1 MKQLFTLF
9 VSTALSLTA
18 MSQTANLVVYS
29 ENGEQ
34 FTLLINGE
42 KKNESPTTNVKVGGL
57 TAEWYQARIDFSD
70 AKLADFNSNIGVK
83 PGLETTYIVKVNKK
97 GEYVL
102 RYYIEGP
109 KSFEEGQLV
118 APTSSSPKPTSA
130 EKQFAIADDHHT
142 EEHTD
147 EMEGENVSMNM
158 NMNVSETG
166 AQTGVQA
173 NGGGKTTTTTTT
185 TTTKPANTQSVNVG
199 MNIGGVNMG
208 MNVNI
213 QDSEDVHTTSETTVT
228 KTTTTTT
235 SSSTGTPKP
244 APKPAPKPTPAPTP
258 APAPVVTTAG
268 CAIAMS
274 QSSFESA
281 KGSISKQGFDEDKL
295 KVAKQATKANCLNC
309 EQIKQVM
316 ELFGFEES
324 KLEYAK
330 FAYDYCVDKGNYFTL
345 NDSFSFSSSVDE
357 LNEFLETK

>member
-9 VSTALSLTA
+9 VATALSFTA
-18 MSQTANLVVYS
+18 ISQTANLVVYS

-34 FTLLINGE
+34 FSLLINGE
-42 KKNESPTTNVKVGGL
+42 KKNSAPAANVKVGGL

-109 KSFEEGQLV
+109 KSFEDGQS
-118 APTSSSPKPTSA
+118 AATTTSAPKPTTA
-130 EKQFAIADDHHT
+130 EKQYAVADDQ
-142 EEHTD
+142 ENENTD
-147 EMEGENVSMNM
+147 ESEAENVSMNI
-158 NMNVSETG
+158 NMNVSETEAESG
-166 AQTGVQA
+166 AQI

-185 TTTKPANTQSVNVG
+185 TTTKPSNGQSLNVG
-199 MNIGGVNMG
+199 MNIGGVSMG

-213 QDSEDVHTTSETTVT
+213 KDSEDVHTTSETTVT

-235 SSSTGTPKP
+235 SSSTGTSKP

-258 APAPVVTTAG
+258 APATVVTTSG
-268 CAIAMS
+268 CGIAMS
-274 QSSFESA
+274 QSSFETA
-281 KGSISKQGFDEDKL
+281 KGSIIKQSFEEDKL

-309 EQIKQVM
+309 EQIKQM
-316 ELFGFEES
+316 MGLFTFEES

-345 NDSFSFSSSVDE
+345 NDAFTFSGSVDE

>member
-9 VSTALSLTA
+9 VSTALSFTA
-18 MSQTANLVVYS
+18 LAQTANLVVYS

-42 KKNESPTTNVKVGGL
+42 KKNEAPTTNVKVGGL

-109 KSFEEGQLV
+109 KSFEDGESAVV
-118 APTSSSPKPTSA
+118 ATSAPKPTSA

-147 EMEGENVSMNM
+147 EMEGEDISMNI
-158 NMNVSETG
+158 NMDVSETG
-166 AQTGVQA
+166 VQTGVQS

-199 MNIGGVNMG
+199 MNIGGVSMG

-213 QDSEDVHTTSETTVT
+213 QDSEDMHTTSETTVT

-244 APKPAPKPTPAPTP
+244 APKPAPKPTPAPAP
-258 APAPVVTTAG
+258 APAAVVTTSG
-268 CAIAMS
+268 CGIAMS
-274 QSSFESA
+274 QSTFETA
-281 KGSISKQGFDEDKL
+281 KGSINKQSFEEDKL

-309 EQIKQVM
+309 EQIKQM
-316 ELFGFEES
+316 IGLFTFEES

-330 FAYDYCVDKGNYFTL
+330 FAYDFCVDKGNYFTL
-345 NDSFSFSSSVDE
+345 NDSFTFSASVDE